1 MNTHSLQLAM
11 AFAAALVPGG
21 ALAQH
26 EAHQPGAGQA
36 SPEIGQCARVQPV
49 VDNIIAAAMA
59 RLELAR
65 QSNNPAEMRA
75 AVDQLEAALRD
86 IRTQLAPCS
95 AVAAVADP
103 PAGHTMPGMPRSP
116 NAPAAT
122 APMDHSRMP
131 MGGASGAKPGAAT
144 GAKPAA
150 PAAPM
155 DHSKMP
161 MGGAPAARPG
171 TAAGTKPAGPS
182 APTDHSKM
190 PMGGTPA
197 AKPGAATG
205 AKPAAPM
212 APMDH
217 SKMPTGGEAKPGKV
231 MDPVNGLMVDP
242 ETAAKTMYQG
252 QTYYFSS
259 EQTRKEFSENP
270 AKFAK
275 KPKG

>member
-1 MNTHSLQLAM
+1 MNTHSLRLAM
-11 AFAAALVPGG
+11 AFAAAFVPGI

-26 EAHQPGAGQA
+26 EAHQAGAGQA
-36 SPEIGQCARVQPV
+36 SPEMGQCARVQPV
-49 VDNIIAAAMA
+49 VDNIIAASMA

-75 AVDQLEAALRD
+75 AVDRLEAALRD

-95 AVAAVADP
+95 AVAVVADP
-103 PAGHTMPGMPRSP
+103 PAGHTMPSMPQSP
-116 NAPAAT
+116 DAPAAT
-122 APMDHSRMP
+122 APMDHSR
-131 MGGASGAKPGAAT
+131 
-144 GAKPAA
+144 
-150 PAAPM
+150 
-155 DHSKMP
+155 MP

-171 TAAGTKPAGPS
+171 TAAGTKPARPA

-205 AKPAAPM
+205 AKPAGPM

-217 SKMPTGGEAKPGKV
+217 SKMPAGGEAKPGKV
-231 MDPVNGLMVDP
+231 MDPVNGLMVDAA
-242 ETAAKTMYQG
+242 TALKTMYQG